1 MFQDRINQ
9 LKEYAELAGISSEVI
24 EELRVEKDVCCTKI
38 RPRINGEQKS
48 LQLMGILNCNPY
60 STGGRP
66 YKGGLRFHPDVSL
79 DLLRT
84 LALDMTEKC
93 ALARLPFGGAKFGVP
108 VDPNKLKEED
118 LKEITE
124 KLTERLLLKG
134 LLHPDVYVPGPDIG
148 TNSRT
153 MFWIYNK
160 AAEWNPIAK
169 LPNVAAVVTGKPV
182 DYEGCPGREDAT
194 ARGLLIVLKKFLYE
208 LAQPTLLKLSIK
220 WTTKL
225 SLAIH
230 GFGNVGMNLAKLTL
244 ESEFSNFT
252 VTAVCDIGGGIC
264 NYRGLDVKDVLKYY
278 NHNKTFLNY
287 PRHKANQI
295 TAEEILYLP
304 VDILIPAAIENQIT
318 ETNAGKITAKMIV
331 EAANEAVTPAAEKIL
346 RGNDI
351 KFIPGVAANAGGV
364 VVSYIEWR
372 RNRGDR
378 RHAVDYDDELT
389 WVQSELKKIM
399 TGVITEVN
407 SLSVAESLSL
417 SESSHIIALKNI
429 AEHLKMKHWS

>member
-1 MFQDRINQ
+1 MFQDRIDQ
-9 LKEYAELAGISSEVI
+9 LKEYAKSSGISYKVI
-24 EELRVEKDVCCTKI
+24 EELSVEKDVCYTKI
-38 RPRINGEQKS
+38 RPRINGEQKP
-48 LQLMGILNCNPY
+48 LELMGILNCNPY

-66 YKGGLRFHPDVSL
+66 YKGGLRFHPNVSL

-93 ALARLPFGGAKFGVP
+93 ALAKLPFGGAKFGIP
-108 VDPNKLKEED
+108 IDPSKLTEEELKEVA
-118 LKEITE
+118 E

-134 LLHPDVYVPGPDIG
+134 LLHPDIYVPGPDVG
-148 TNSRT
+148 TNSKT

-194 ARGLLIVLKKFLYE
+194 ARGLLIILKEFLYE
-208 LAQPTLLKLSIK
+208 LSPYELTRFLNPKP
-220 WTTKL
+220 
-225 SLAIH
+225 SLVIQ
-230 GFGNVGMNLAKLTL
+230 GFGNVGMNIAKLTL
-244 ESEFSNFT
+244 ESEFNNFR
-252 VTAVCDIGGGIC
+252 VIAVCDIAGGIY
-264 NYRGLDVKDVLKYY
+264 NSHDLDIKDVI
-278 NHNKTFLNY
+278 NHYGDNKTFSNY
-287 PRHKANQI
+287 PESKADQV

-304 VDILIPAAIENQIT
+304 TDILIPAAIENQIT
-318 ETNAGKITAKMIV
+318 ETNTDKIKAKIII

-346 RGNDI
+346 QTMGI

-364 VVSYIEWR
+364 VVSYFEWR

-378 RHAVDYDDELT
+378 RHAVDYDDELA
-389 WVQSELKKIM
+389 WVRKELEKIM
-399 TGVITEVN
+399 IGVITEACYLGIN
-407 SLSVAESLSL
+407 KKISL

-429 AEHLKMKHWS
+429 AGHLKMKHWS